1 MRGVST
7 HGYSG
12 TPLVQ
17 KLGVKP
23 GLNVYVDGGPAHV
36 EELLAG
42 STYTTRLPKQA
53 DITLLFSTTLTRLEQ
68 RLPLVVERTATN
80 GMVWVCW
87 PKKASKVETDLDE
100 NVVRELGLASG
111 VVDVKVAAIDAT
123 WSGLKFVRRLR
134 DR

>member
-1 MRGVST
+1 VTT

-12 TPLVQ
+12 KRLVD

-23 GLNVYVDGGPAHV
+23 GHTVYVDDGPDHTAD
-36 EELLAG
+36 LLDGAP
-42 STYTTRLPKQA
+42 YITRLPRQA
-53 DITLLFSTTLTRLEQ
+53 DVTLLFVTALSRLQQ
-68 RLPLVVERTATN
+68 RLPLVVERTVTD

-87 PKKASKVETDLDE
+87 PKKASGVPTDLDG
-100 NVVRELGLASG
+100 NVVREVGLALG
-111 VVDVKVAAIDAT
+111 VVDVKVAAVDET